1 MARHREVAMR
11 RVLLLGA
18 FVLPILLPILSPT
31 PVLAGTCPALDEG
44 VVDKDVY
51 RLGELIDFYGNYH
64 DFADPGTVTVVFERS
79 SDGARRDFTA
89 GNLPDGAWTL
99 RFTFESPDDIG
110 TWDVTVVV
118 DQTGAL
124 DTCTDQV
131 TIRGR
136 SGVPN
141 TATAMAE
148 PESTGATPAAPP
160 VLPAVAGLV
169 VGLLAMRRFGGQG
182 SRSNART

>member
-1 MARHREVAMR
+1 
-11 RVLLLGA
+11 
-18 FVLPILLPILSPT
+18 
-31 PVLAGTCPALDEG
+31 
-44 VVDKDVY
+44 VVDKDAY

-64 DFADPGTVTVVFERS
+64 DFADPGTVTVVFERA

-99 RFTFESPDDIG
+99 RFTFESSADIG

-124 DTCTDQV
+124 DTCTDRV

-141 TATAMAE
+141 TGTV
-148 PESTGATPAAPP
+148 PAGPAPAGTTSVLP
-160 VLPAVAGLV
+160 VLAGLAA
-169 VGLLAMRRFGGQG
+169 GLLALRWFDSGRRR
-182 SRSNART
+182 SRAA